1 MLRACVLEK
10 GVIWVECLPLIE
22 FTYNNSFHSTIGM
35 APFKA
40 LYGRKYRTLLCWY
53 ESGESSLLGPDVK
66 RQPRKL
72 R

>member
-22 FTYNNSFHSTIGM
+22 FTYNDSFHSTIGM

-40 LYGRKYRTLLCWY
+40 LYGRKYRTLLC
-53 ESGESSLLGPDVK
+53 
-66 RQPRKL
+66 
-72 R
+72 